1 MLPSNC
7 ADRKKPRSIFRFA
20 ILFLVTT
27 IASFVTGR
35 IHSRSL
41 TSAEAFNTIGSASTP
56 SVRDP
61 TAQTIG
67 PKPNRDTHFIEIERG
82 GNLLGVSSLSP
93 NHQSP
98 SLVLESRQP
107 RTTKAEVDAKSGS
120 EGRAQTSNIVTVE
133 HLVHSALL
141 AHSNPV
147 RVAILGD
154 ANGILATEVLKH
166 STVSDVEVFLLS
178 GTGAVTS
185 VDDVQRHDD
194 DPRLVRIHTD
204 PEELPAA
211 ILLRSESA
219 GVYDVILW
227 NRSMYVK
234 DGGEIA
240 RWF

>member
-7 ADRKKPRSIFRFA
+7 ADRKPRSIFRFA

-35 IHSRSL
+35 IYYSRSL
-41 TSAEAFNTIGSASTP
+41 TSAEAFNKIGSESTL
-56 SVRDP
+56 SVRAP
-61 TAQTIG
+61 TAIG

-82 GNLLGVSSLSP
+82 GDLLGMSRLST

-98 SLVLESRQP
+98 SLIFESRRP
-107 RTTKAEVDAKSGS
+107 PTTKAEVDATSGS

-154 ANGILATEVLKH
+154 TNGILATEVLKH
-166 STVSDVEVFLLS
+166 STVSDVDAFVLS
-178 GTGAVTS
+178 GTGDATS

-194 DPRLVRIHTD
+194 EPRLVRIHTD

-211 ILLRSESA
+211 ILQRSESA

-234 DGGEIA
+234 DGGDTA